1 VVAIIVAA
9 LVVALFAFGML
20 ARSFETPQQRVAR
33 LMREASGTQPV
44 HQAWM
49 PSQRR
54 LDDAMREQFRKLIQT
69 NRDYTEQVK
78 KADISEVK
86 RINSPESF
94 ADPDYAAPGLLQLHA
109 LYDIDA
115 GQEQKVKEIMDN
127 LRHILENETSG
138 SDREA
143 ALAGFDSAVAS
154 QQSTRQQAVASEK
167 GWVDAV
173 DEEYAYA
180 AQNHFLFQLRNGHL
194 LISDNGARDQF
205 NTLVRAQEEK
215 RKAFLQA
222 QDQFRKFQQQQLQ
235 KLGVAPKDV
244 GQ

>member
-1 VVAIIVAA
+1 MRCPHCQTETASAFGYCTSCGKALTQLDGPPPPPPGGGLGASAAAGPARVPVPSAPKANRVAMVVAIIVAA

-20 ARSFETPQQRVAR
+20 ARSFESPQQRVAR

-44 HQAWM
+44 HQAWL

-94 ADPDYAAPGLLQLHA
+94 VDPDYAAPGLHQLHA
-109 LYDIDA
+109 LYDIDS

-127 LRHILENETSG
+127 LRHILANETSG

-143 ALAGFDSAVAS
+143 A
-154 QQSTRQQAVASEK
+154 
-167 GWVDAV
+167 
-173 DEEYAYA
+173 
-180 AQNHFLFQLRNGHL
+180 
-194 LISDNGARDQF
+194 
-205 NTLVRAQEEK
+205 
-215 RKAFLQA
+215 
-222 QDQFRKFQQQQLQ
+222 
-235 KLGVAPKDV
+235 
-244 GQ
+244 